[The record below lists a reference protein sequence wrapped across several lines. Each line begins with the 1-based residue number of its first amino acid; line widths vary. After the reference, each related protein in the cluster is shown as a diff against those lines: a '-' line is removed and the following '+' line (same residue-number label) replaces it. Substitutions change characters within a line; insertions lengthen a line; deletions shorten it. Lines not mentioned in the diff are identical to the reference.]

1 MPSRHRFRALNP
13 VPGIPKPRF
22 RGRPEGPGYNR
33 LMAQYY
39 SPEDANRLLPE
50 LSEVTAR
57 LRDQREELVALRDAY
72 RRRES
77 AVGGGAAPDRSGD
90 DDELRRLRLRM
101 RGIVDQMQADVAWL
115 DERSIMLRDIPTG
128 LLDLPTR
135 AGGRRVWLCW
145 QLGEDAVGFWHTQ
158 EDGFAGR
165 LPLAYLE
172 GGASGA

>member
-1 MPSRHRFRALNP
+1 MSP
-13 VPGIPKPRF
+13 VLRVRGDRRPPG
-22 RGRPEGPGYNR
+22 GGGYNR
-33 LMAQYY
+33 SMAQYY

-50 LSEVTAR
+50 LADVAAR

-72 RRRES
+72 RSREG
-77 AVGGGAAPDRSGD
+77 AVADVAARPDGED
-90 DDELRRLRLRM
+90 DDELRRIRLRM

-128 LLDLPTR
+128 LLDLPAQ
-135 AGGRRVWLCW
+135 AGGRQVWLCW

-158 EDGFAGR
+158 EEGFAGR

-172 GGASGA
+172 DGASRA